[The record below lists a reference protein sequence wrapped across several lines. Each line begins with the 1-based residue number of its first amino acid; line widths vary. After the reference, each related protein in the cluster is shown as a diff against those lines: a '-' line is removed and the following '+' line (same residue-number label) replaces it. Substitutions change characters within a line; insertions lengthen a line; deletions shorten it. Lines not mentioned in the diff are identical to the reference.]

1 MEQRKKLELKPNE
14 KIILELLFDS
24 PIEGESQYGKYFM
37 YGVKNGEE
45 EYNFFAPL
53 KVHEALADKPRGT
66 QFQII
71 KTAVQKN
78 RKLVT
83 DFEIKFSNND
93 NQVARETGNSDSE
106 LFSAMLKSY
115 DEATKLQA
123 KYSAVNLNQAAIT
136 LFIARTKSNG
146 FNNFYKE

>member
-1 MEQRKKLELKPNE
+1 MERKKLELKPNE
-14 KIILELLFDS
+14 KIILELLFDN

-45 EYNFFAPL
+45 EYSFFAPL
-53 KVHEALADKPRGT
+53 KVHEALKDKPRGT
-66 QFQII
+66 KFQIT

-78 RKLVT
+78 KKLVT

-93 NQVARETGNSDSE
+93 KQVTPETGKSDSD

-115 DEATKLQA
+115 DEATKIQN
-123 KYSAVNLNQAAIT
+123 KYSAVSLNQCAVT
-136 LFIARTKSNG
+136 LFIARTRTNG

>member
-1 MEQRKKLELKPNE
+1 MERKKLELKPNE

-24 PIEGESQYGKYFM
+24 CIEGESQYGKYFM
-37 YGVKNGEE
+37 YGVKNGSE
-45 EYNFFAPL
+45 EYSFFAPL
-53 KVHEALADKPRGT
+53 KVHEALKDKPRGT
-66 QFQII
+66 QFQIT

-78 RKLVT
+78 KKLVT
-83 DFEIKFSNND
+83 DFEIKFSNS
-93 NQVARETGNSDSE
+93 NQKVTPETNNSDSE

-115 DEATKLQA
+115 DEATKIQS
-123 KYSAVNLNQAAIT
+123 KYSAVSLNQCAVT

>member
-1 MEQRKKLELKPNE
+1 
-14 KIILELLFDS
+14 
-24 PIEGESQYGKYFM
+24 M
-37 YGVKNGEE
+37 YGVKKGDEE
-45 EYNFFAPL
+45 FNFFAPL
-53 KVHEALADKPRGT
+53 KAHEALKDKPKGT
-66 QFQII
+66 RFQIT

-93 NQVARETGNSDSE
+93 KQVPSETDKAEPE

-115 DEATKLQA
+115 DEATKIQS
-123 KYSAVNLNQAAIT
+123 KYSAVSLNQCAIT

>member
-1 MEQRKKLELKPNE
+1 MNKK
-14 KIILELLFDS
+14 ISLELLFDN

-45 EYNFFAPL
+45 EYSFFAPL
-53 KVHEALADKPRGT
+53 KVHEALKDKPRGT
-66 QFQII
+66 KFQIT
-71 KTAVQKN
+71 KTAIEKN
-78 RKLVT
+78 KKLVT

-93 NQVARETGNSDSE
+93 KQVTPGTGKSDSE

-115 DEATKLQA
+115 DEATKIQN
-123 KYSAVNLNQAAIT
+123 KYSAVSLNQCAVT
-136 LFIARTKSNG
+136 LFIARTKLNG